1 MARYETAVRCPGDP
15 DKTFEYLADFQ
26 TVSEWDP
33 GVVDAEKITAG
44 PVGLGTRYR
53 VSVSFFG
60 QVSALVYE
68 ITAFEPPYRVVLE
81 AKNALLESYDEIRVQ
96 PLGTG
101 SRVVY
106 DAKLTLRGPLA
117 LGDPLLGVVFQRIGD
132 QAARGLR
139 EALGG
144 VED

>member
-15 DKTFEYLADFQ
+15 EKTFAYLSDFQ

-33 GVVDAEKITAG
+33 GVANAEKVTAG

-53 VSVSFFG
+53 VSVSFLG

-68 ITAFEPPYRVVLE
+68 ITAFEPPHRVVLE
-81 AKNALLESYDEIRVQ
+81 AKNALLESHDEIRVQ

-117 LGDPLLGVVFQRIGD
+117 LGDPLLGLVFQRIGD

-144 VED
+144 VEG